1 MRTGYD
7 VFGKAYGVMLRND
20 LHAPQ
25 SIDHALLQRMIR
37 VEEGSHALLYH
48 TAPQR
53 YDMTAHELY
62 SFAQRFQADSERKTI
77 ENILHYTAK
86 LAHDFDVPFESM
98 LFGGTE
104 AEILARGTDWCAD
117 MARLGAVL
125 LDCCGIPARIVDL
138 VNTEKAYH
146 GHVVTE
152 AYYEGK
158 WGVCDFLNG
167 YRLSLQKPLDAY
179 ELVTNPQALPG
190 FPENDLAQF
199 GAAAISEYDPN
210 ARENDYT
217 ISTPNAY
224 YLTLI
229 GTQHQGKWIMGE
241 EN

>member
-1 MRTGYD
+1 MKTGYD
-7 VFGKAYGVMLRND
+7 VFGRAYGVMLRND

-37 VEEGSHALLYH
+37 VEEASYALLYE
-48 TAPQR
+48 TAPRR
-53 YDMTAHELY
+53 YDMTAHALY
-62 SFAQRFQADSERKTI
+62 PFAQRFQADSERETI
-77 ENILHYTAK
+77 DNILRYTAQMAQK
-86 LAHDFDVPFESM
+86 FDVPFESM
-98 LFGGTE
+98 RFGGTE

-117 MARLGAVL
+117 MARVGAVL

-138 VNTEKAYH
+138 VNVEKAYH

-152 AYYEGK
+152 AYYAGK

-167 YRLSLQKPLDAY
+167 YRLGAQRPLDAY
-179 ELVTNPQALPG
+179 ELVKNPQALAG

-210 ARENDYT
+210 DRNNDYT